1 MPMVIRFYLYIRSKW
16 TPKSLLCLGICRP
29 HLVVQSIILHKRSAS
44 RLMMLLQTESLSRR
58 VSSDRWLFRHLNLS
72 VAAGEQLALQGA
84 SGVGKSTLLNMMAG
98 LDQPDEGRMLFK
110 GRDFAQIGQAER
122 LALRRTAIGFVFQ
135 AFHLMPHLN
144 ALQNVMVPCL
154 LAGMPLALARSRAE
168 SLLGELGL
176 SAAKLSFPAVLS
188 GGEQQRVALARALVH
203 QPEVVLADEPT
214 GNLDPETADQALNL
228 LCRSCREQGAALV
241 MVTHSSEAAARLDRT
256 FVLTG

>member
-1 MPMVIRFYLYIRSKW
+1 MI
-16 TPKSLLCLGICRP
+16 
-29 HLVVQSIILHKRSAS
+29 
-44 RLMMLLQTESLSRR
+44 LLQTESLSKRI
-58 VSSDRWLFRHLNLS
+58 SSDRWLFRDLNLS

-84 SGVGKSTLLNMMAG
+84 SGVGKSTLLNVMAG
-98 LDQPDEGRMLFK
+98 LDQPEEGRILFK
-110 GRDFAQIGQAER
+110 GKDLAQLGNSAR

-154 LAGMPLALARSRAE
+154 LMGLPVSQAQARASHLLQALGIIE
-168 SLLGELGL
+168 
-176 SAAKLSFPAVLS
+176 AAQAFPAVLS

-203 QPEVVLADEPT
+203 RPEIVLADEPT

-228 LCRSCREQGAALV
+228 LCLSCREQGAALV